1 MTAKKSLRELLG
13 LLFGAEDLRRFV
25 EKGLG
30 SNDAAAIGN
39 EIHWDRVEP
48 HQRAARVVE
57 ALELHGAVGDAFFDR
72 LLAVFPERGSEI
84 EEVARQWLPARI
96 QRGTVPKL
104 GAPPVP
110 CSVPEGGAWDVFLA
124 HAGPDGAAAD
134 QLYEILVEGGLLVFL
149 DSRCLRLGERW
160 DDVIPAALTGA
171 RLVVVLVSERTRAAY
186 YAREE
191 IALAVAVS
199 RPPESSGRVIPVYLD
214 RWPADPADWLYG
226 LQRLHGLAAG
236 DAGWPRGVA
245 ARVIELFEDRSAEG
259 PEPVPAGARL
269 GAGAHQAEAAP
280 QERGHAPPATV
291 TTPPTYLHYLHVA
304 MDLDR
309 SDQWQALVKES
320 RSAQNGM
327 FLVYGERRQNLELFV
342 ARLWH
347 YLAEETAQHHQIIAV
362 PARWEHELPR
372 SGAAWEI
379 NLRHAFPSGEGTAAD
394 LLSELARHRPVFL
407 TLGEHPVSKEGLDYD
422 EEAIAALEAFL
433 EDRLP
438 ALLARCAGGHP
449 VRVLLATDYEGPEDS
464 LEARLYTKMQ
474 RGARRHGVRCRRLQ
488 EVTHVQW
495 GHIKGYLDGLDPPP
509 PSTVYRVLEQEY
521 QRLDHGRISFR
532 DLADRLSRRL

>member
-1 MTAKKSLRELLG
+1 MTARESLEELLD
-13 LLFGAEDLRRFV
+13 LVFGGEDLRRFV
-25 EKGLG
+25 ETGLG
-30 SNDAAAIGN
+30 SKDAAAIER
-39 EIHWDRVEP
+39 EIQWDQIES
-48 HQRAARVVE
+48 HKHTARVVE

-72 LLAVFPERGSEI
+72 LLAAFPERGSEI
-84 EEVARQWLPARI
+84 EAVARQWLPERVS
-96 QRGTVPKL
+96 RGTGPGH

-134 QLYEILVEGGLLVFL
+134 QLYEILVEEGLMVFL

-171 RLVVVLVSERTRAAY
+171 RLVVVLVSGRTRDAY

-199 RPPESSGRVIPVYLD
+199 RRPASASRVIPVYLD

-245 ARVIELFEDRSAEG
+245 ARIAELFEDRAAEC
-259 PEPVPAGARL
+259 PEPVSAGAL
-269 GAGAHQAEAAP
+269 SGGGAPKAEAEGQETARASPAP
-280 QERGHAPPATV
+280 IPSPT
-291 TTPPTYLHYLHVA
+291 TYLHYLHVA

-309 SDQWQALVKES
+309 SDQWQALLKES

-474 RGARRHGVRCRRLQ
+474 RGARRHGVRCRRLP

-509 PSTVYRVLEQEY
+509 PSRVYRVLEQEY